1 MKKKIYLITGS
12 AGFIGYHL
20 SLYLLK
26 NKHIVYGIDNFDN
39 YYDVSLKKKRISL
52 LKKYNNFNF
61 AKVDICDEKNLKRF
75 ISKIKMINYFI
86 HLAAQAGVRYSLVN
100 RRKYLNTNV
109 IGFFNIIEIVKSRS
123 EIKHFLFA
131 STSSVYGEN
140 PNKVSSESDST
151 DKPIQFYAATKKSNE
166 IFSYAYSKLYKI
178 PSTGLRFFTVYGPWG
193 RPDMALYKFVKN
205 IFQNKKIDIYNYGN
219 HKRDFT
225 YIDDLVKAV
234 IKVSLRPPKK
244 KESYFRILNICK
256 GKQNSLFE
264 FINEIKKKESN
275 C

>member
-1 MKKKIYLITGS
+1 
-12 AGFIGYHL
+12 
-20 SLYLLK
+20 
-26 NKHIVYGIDNFDN
+26 
-39 YYDVSLKKKRISL
+39 
-52 LKKYNNFNF
+52 
-61 AKVDICDEKNLKRF
+61 
-75 ISKIKMINYFI
+75 MINYFI

-264 FINEIKKKESN
+264 FINEIKKYTKKKVKFNLMPLQKGDIPSTLGNNKKLKKIIKKTPTTTISKGIEN
-275 C
+275 FVKWYFNFKKK